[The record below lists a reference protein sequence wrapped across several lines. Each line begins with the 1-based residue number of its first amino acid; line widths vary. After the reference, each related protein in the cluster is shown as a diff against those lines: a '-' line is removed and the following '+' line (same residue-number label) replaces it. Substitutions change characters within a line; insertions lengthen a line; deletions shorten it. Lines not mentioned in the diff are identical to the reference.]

1 MAKAGTRAV
10 KVEITSV
17 GLQTVA
23 PAIPRDPVEK
33 DQLREDL
40 KRMGCEGLI
49 AQPWMLKSRDM
60 VQEFLR
66 PRSNAWERTI

>member
-1 MAKAGTRAV
+1 MAKARTRTV

-33 DQLREDL
+33 D
-40 KRMGCEGLI
+40 
-49 AQPWMLKSRDM
+49 
-60 VQEFLR
+60 
-66 PRSNAWERTI
+66 